1 MYSTIITIVAAVCA
15 LNWLNRYVCNAALFI
30 YIQAKYNTLPSE
42 EETKACLVEAWL
54 RVLRIK

>member
-1 MYSTIITIVAAVCA
+1 MYSIIITIVAAVCA
-15 LNWLNRYVCNAALFI
+15 FNWLNRYVCNAALLM

-54 RVLRIK
+54 RVLHIK